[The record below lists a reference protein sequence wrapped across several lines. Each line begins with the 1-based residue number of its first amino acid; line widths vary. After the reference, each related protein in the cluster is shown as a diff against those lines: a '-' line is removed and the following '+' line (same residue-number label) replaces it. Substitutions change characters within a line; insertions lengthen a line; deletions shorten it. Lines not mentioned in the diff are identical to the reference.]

1 MLTWKLANGP
11 ISGKC
16 NLTLIPI
23 NKQMKLFSFV
33 NLIQQTPVFHPPIKF
48 YNNSIAKCPSQKHLG
63 IALDSK
69 SNFNSHVDEKIKKR
83 NKLIGLTR
91 RFSENLPRNTNNLRY
106 INNLLKLILTIAIVC
121 TINEIIKIFRK
132 R

>member
-1 MLTWKLANGP
+1 
-11 ISGKC
+11 
-16 NLTLIPI
+16 
-23 NKQMKLFSFV
+23 MKLFSFV

-106 INNLLKLILTIAIVC
+106 NLLKLILTIAIVC
-121 TINEIIKIFRK
+121 TINEIIKIFRT